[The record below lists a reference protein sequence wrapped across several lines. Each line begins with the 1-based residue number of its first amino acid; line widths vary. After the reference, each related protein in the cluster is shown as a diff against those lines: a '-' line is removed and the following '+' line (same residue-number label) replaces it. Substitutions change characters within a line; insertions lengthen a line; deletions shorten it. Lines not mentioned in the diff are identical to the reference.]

1 MSSRPARIPGD
12 LREAGDPP
20 ELLYLDNHLAV
31 WNKPAGEPVVAD
43 DSGDTSAQ
51 QRVQAFLK
59 RRFDKPGNVFA
70 GVVHRLDRPVSGVV
84 VFARTSKA
92 AARLTRQLQ
101 TGGFEKRYWAR
112 CCAVPSAWPVEL
124 EQWLSKD
131 SRANRVTASGSER
144 PGAKR
149 ALTRFTP
156 FAGRERADCVQLEPV
171 TGRSHQLRVACAS
184 LEAPILG
191 DLKYGA
197 PSPLSDRSVAL
208 HARSLGC
215 EHPTRPERL
224 TFVAPLPERP
234 WWRALADLA

>member
-1 MSSRPARIPGD
+1 MSGAPGRLEGDARS
-12 LREAGDPP
+12 AGDPE

-43 DSGDTSAQ
+43 DSRDTSSQ
-51 QRVQAFLK
+51 ERVQAFLK

-92 AARLTRQLQ
+92 AARLSKQLQ
-101 TGGFEKRYWAR
+101 GGGFAKRYWAR
-112 CCAVPSAWPVEL
+112 CVQAPAAWPAEL

-131 SRANRVTASGSER
+131 PRNNRVTAFARER
-144 PGAKR
+144 EGAKR
-149 ALTRFTP
+149 AHTRFTP
-156 FAGRERADCVQLEPV
+156 FSGRLPAECVQLEPV

-184 LEAPILG
+184 LQAPLLG

-197 PSPLSDRSVAL
+197 TEPLSDRSVAL
-208 HARSLGC
+208 HARSLGL
-215 EHPTRPERL
+215 EHPTRKEPL
-224 TFVAPLPERP
+224 TFVAPVPARR
-234 WWRALADLA
+234 WWRPFADQD